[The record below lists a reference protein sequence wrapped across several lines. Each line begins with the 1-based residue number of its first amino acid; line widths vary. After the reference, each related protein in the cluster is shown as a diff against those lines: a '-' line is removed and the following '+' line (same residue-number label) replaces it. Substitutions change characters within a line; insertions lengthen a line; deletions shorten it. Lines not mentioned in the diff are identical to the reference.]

1 MTSLRIIPVNI
12 AATVNC
18 IDPETRT
25 DRQTDRREAVKGPA
39 QWINSQF
46 GGRQVG
52 TDAEY

>member
-1 MTSLRIIPVNI
+1 MTSLQKIPVII
-12 AATVNC
+12 AVTVNC

-25 DRQTDRREAVKGPA
+25 RQTDRREAVKGPA

-46 GGRQVG
+46 GGRQVS